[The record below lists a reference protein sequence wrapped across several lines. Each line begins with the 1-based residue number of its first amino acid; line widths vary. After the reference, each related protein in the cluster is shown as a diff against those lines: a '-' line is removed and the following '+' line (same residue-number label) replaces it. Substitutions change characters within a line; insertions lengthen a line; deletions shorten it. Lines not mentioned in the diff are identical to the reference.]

1 MKSTA
6 ILLMATA
13 LFIASCSSTTSEKKS
28 NEEVVESY
36 TDDLDA
42 TFNKKY
48 GVKNGTIQFESQMKG
63 ANFDLVGKS
72 IVYFDDYGI
81 KERKD
86 TYDEDGMLKESFL
99 SDGKTLY
106 LLIHKNK
113 AAYKRGNTYRGT
125 EMKFDWDEIPS
136 DKKSSGEAIKG
147 PNENILGKDCEVYF
161 FKGSKFAGWKNICL
175 LTEVEGSGVSNK
187 VVAIKIQEEP
197 VSAELFSVPSDYTVQ

>member
-1 MKSTA
+1 MKSKTICFLA
-6 ILLMATA
+6 AAFLLMACGNNNSTDTVNQEEEN
-13 LFIASCSSTTSEKKS
+13 IAIS
-28 NEEVVESY
+28 NNE
-36 TDDLDA
+36 A
-42 TFNKKY
+42 PAIKKY
-48 GVKNGTIQFESQMKG
+48 PIKNATIHFESQMKG

-72 IVYFDDYGI
+72 IVYFDDYGL

-113 AAYKRGNTYRGT
+113 AAYNRGNASRGT

-161 FKGSKFAGWKNICL
+161 YNGNKFAGWKNICL
-175 LTEVEGSGVSNK
+175 LTEVESSGVSNK
-187 VVAIKIQEEP
+187 VIAIKIQEEP
-197 VSAELFSVPSDYTVQ
+197 VSAELFTVPSDYTVQ